1 MIIISGWSMMEGIYF
16 TFVTL
21 STIGFGDYVVNGG
34 AYVHDNTTGT
44 VVTQFNL
51 LFLILGLGVVS
62 SVLCS
67 ISQLLE
73 SGGLG
78 CCKRRGEESDP
89 NEVTDGDAG
98 IET

>member
-1 MIIISGWSMMEGIYF
+1 MMEGIYF

-21 STIGFGDYVVNGG
+21 STIGFGDYVVNDG
-34 AYVHDNTTGT
+34 AYVHKDMTRT
-44 VVTQFNL
+44 VVTQLNL
-51 LFLILGLGVVS
+51 VFLVLGLGVVS

-73 SGGLG
+73 SGGFG
-78 CCKRRGEESDP
+78 CCKKAERDEIHTEKTEAAD
-89 NEVTDGDAG
+89 

>member
-1 MIIISGWSMMEGIYF
+1 MEGIYF
-16 TFVTL
+16 TFVTM
-21 STIGFGDYVVNGG
+21 STIGFGDYVVNDG
-34 AYVHDNTTGT
+34 AYVHKNMTRT
-44 VVTQFNL
+44 VVTQLNL
-51 LFLILGLGVVS
+51 VFLILGLGVVS

-78 CCKRRGEESDP
+78 CCKRREEI
-89 NEVTDGDAG
+89 NQNEKIEVTD